1 MSAVPYS
8 ELTNSSLFLYRQ
20 IHPTWVVNSRVTSMA
35 FKPSKNHNFELS
47 VSSSDKTTEQQ
58 SFVFHTQTLSKQSVG
73 VWAVTVEEVLQVELK
88 TYESPK
94 MDDPKDPAHCHVD
107 FTNQLTNS
115 QLQNKADKLV
125 SNARDRG
132 QLHP

>member
-1 MSAVPYS
+1 MTTTSYV

-20 IHPTWVVNSRVTSMA
+20 IHPKWIVNSRVTSLA
-35 FKPSKNHNFELS
+35 FKPSKNHNYELS
-47 VSSSDKTTEQQ
+47 VSSSEKTTAAQA
-58 SFVFHTQTLSKQSVG
+58 FDFHTKTLSKESVG
-73 VWAVTVEEVLQVELK
+73 VFGVTVEEVIQVELK

-94 MDDPKDPAHCHVD
+94 MDVPQDLAHCHID
-107 FTNQLTNS
+107 FTDKLTNS